1 MEESMKSIVLLK
13 TESGEANAVHERLK
27 RLSVVTECCTP
38 FGRYDEAA
46 VIEGESLEEL
56 WEIVRVEL
64 NRVRGVVDSLPCLVE
79 NERSLKDPPDH
90 LKELA
95 LFSE

>member
-1 MEESMKSIVLLK
+1 MKSIVLLK

-38 FGRYDEAA
+38 FGRYDGAA
-46 VIEGESLEEL
+46 TIEGESLEEL

-64 NRVRGVVDSLPCLVE
+64 NQVRGVTETLPCLIE
-79 NERSLKDPPDH
+79 DNWSLRNPPDH